1 MLQTVQLSQA
11 VTGREWGFLPVN
23 LVSEPL
29 LLAKTELLPGRLR
42 NGGGGARSKWGRLH
56 WQSLGGPLTVR
67 VAKWGGV
74 GEAASL
80 DPKAGRG
87 PGSQVAPLF
96 PIPHRKSPLLR
107 VRGEL
112 GQA

>member
-1 MLQTVQLSQA
+1 M
-11 VTGREWGFLPVN
+11 
-23 LVSEPL
+23 
-29 LLAKTELLPGRLR
+29 
-42 NGGGGARSKWGRLH
+42 
-56 WQSLGGPLTVR
+56 VR

>member
-1 MLQTVQLSQA
+1 MGDDY
-11 VTGREWGFLPVN
+11 TGSRW
-23 LVSEPL
+23 
-29 LLAKTELLPGRLR
+29 
-42 NGGGGARSKWGRLH
+42 
-56 WQSLGGPLTVR
+56 GGPLTVR
-67 VAKWGGV
+67 VVKWGGV

>member
-1 MLQTVQLSQA
+1 MGEGEQEA
-11 VTGREWGFLPVN
+11 
-23 LVSEPL
+23 
-29 LLAKTELLPGRLR
+29 
-42 NGGGGARSKWGRLH
+42 NGGQLH

-74 GEAASL
+74 EEAASL

-112 GQA
+112 GQAWETPALSSFLPSVP

>member
-42 NGGGGARSKWGRLH
+42 NGGGGARSKWGTTTLAVA
-56 WQSLGGPLTVR
+56 GGSPDGEGGQVGR
-67 VAKWGGV
+67 GWGG
-74 GEAASL
+74 SL
-80 DPKAGRG
+80 
-87 PGSQVAPLF
+87 PGS
-96 PIPHRKSPLLR
+96 
-107 VRGEL
+107 
-112 GQA
+112 